1 MTQIFYIF
9 FYLFMNVS
17 SPNNNDDTITQ
28 RDLMNLRFS
37 FALRSIA
44 YNPQEDGTPQE
55 YMVREAQRRQ
65 DYINRQIH
73 AYNNRMNNNGS
84 NN

>member
-17 SPNNNDDTITQ
+17 SPNNNDDTITEQ
-28 RDLMNLRFS
+28 DLVNLRFS
-37 FALRSIA
+37 LGFRQFA
-44 YNPQEDGTPQE
+44 YNPQEDGTLQE
-55 YMVREAQRRQ
+55 YMDREAQRRQ
-65 DYINRQIH
+65 EYINRQIH
-73 AYNNRMNNNGS
+73 AYNNRVNNNGS